1 LKQLKSLLTIDL
13 KKYFYRENVFANLL
27 FKLGLI
33 LLILELYRVLLLVSN
48 SKSFKNFGLF
58 EHFVG
63 IWFDLITIALFFL
76 PFVAFSLLPVGHKL
90 EKIRG
95 YALFF
100 LFVLTS
106 LVVFFFNAWD
116 VAYFSYTEK
125 RTSYDYLMYMLNN
138 PETSSLAGEFM
149 LEFWWLILFFVTSF
163 SFLIYGYSKLKNPIL
178 HYKKATSWVGFII
191 GILLSIIIGRGGF
204 QLKPVG
210 ILESTNY
217 CSLENSPAVLNS
229 AFTIIKTFDFVGVE
243 KKNYFTD
250 KEVNR
255 IFNPIQQ
262 SSPQHLLPGNPNVV
276 FILFES
282 FGTMYC
288 GPASP
293 ESYTPFLDS
302 VLNKSMYF
310 DYGIANARTSM
321 DAVPTVVSSIPTWM
335 NESFILS
342 SYSSN
347 QFEGFPNILK
357 KAGYE
362 SAFFHGANNGSMRF
376 DAFSSAVGFDHYF
389 GRTEYGNDKHFDGN
403 WGIEDHHFM
412 SWSVDRMN
420 EFKKP
425 FLSMIFTLSSH
436 HPFTVP
442 KEYKNKVRKGPEPL
456 CKTIHYVDFAFKSFW
471 EKAQKQEWFENT
483 LFIFCADHVG
493 PTNRPDRT
501 SLEWTHRIPI
511 AFYHPSGKLPKVKK
525 GTPFQQIDILPTS
538 LDLLNQKTSFFA
550 MGSSFFRKNR
560 FPKLGYSNENLISF
574 EKGQE
579 PLLWNDK
586 RSKSYKKSERSKIRM
601 VKAIYQQ
608 YTRALVEN
616 RMKP

>member
-1 LKQLKSLLTIDL
+1 M
-13 KKYFYRENVFANLL
+13 
-27 FKLGLI
+27 
-33 LLILELYRVLLLVSN
+33 LLIVFELYRILLLVSN
-48 SKSFKNFGLF
+48 SKSFKNFGFHDHL
-58 EHFVG
+58 VG
-63 IWFDLITIALFFL
+63 IWFDLITIALYFL
-76 PFVAFSLLPVGHKL
+76 PFITFYLIPIGDKL
-90 EKIRG
+90 EKVRS
-95 YALFF
+95 YF
-100 LFVLTS
+100 LIFIFVTTS
-106 LVVFFFNAWD
+106 LLVFFFNAWD
-116 VAYFSYTEK
+116 VAYFSYTNK
-125 RTSYDYLMYMLNN
+125 RTSFNYLSYMLDN
-138 PETSSLAGEFM
+138 PETKSLTGDLLM
-149 LEFWWLILFFVTSF
+149 EFWWLILIYF
-163 SFLIYGYSKLKNPIL
+163 STCVFIFWSCIKLKMPCSNFKFI
-178 HYKKATSWVGFII
+178 SNWVRLIVGVFLTVIV
-191 GILLSIIIGRGGF
+191 GRGGF
-204 QLKPVG
+204 QLKPIN

-217 CSLENSPAVLNS
+217 CTLENSPAVLNS
-229 AFTIIKTFDFVGVE
+229 AFTILKTFNHVGLE
-243 KKNYFTD
+243 KKKYFS
-250 KEVNR
+250 EEEANR

-262 SSPQHLLPGNPNVV
+262 ANPQYLLPGRPNVV

-302 VLNKSMYF
+302 ILNKSMYF

-321 DAVPTVVSSIPTWM
+321 DALPTVVSSIPTWM

-347 QFEGFPNILK
+347 QFQGFPSILK
-357 KAGYE
+357 QDGYE
-362 SAFFHGANNGSMRF
+362 SAFFHGAANGSMRF
-376 DAFSSAVGFDHYF
+376 EAYASAVGFNHYF
-389 GRTEYGNDKHFDGN
+389 GLSQYNNDSHFDGN

-412 SWSVDRMN
+412 SWSVDRMSQ
-420 EFKKP
+420 FKKP
-425 FLSMIFTLSSH
+425 FFSMIFTLSSH

-442 KEYKNKVRKGPEPL
+442 KDYKNKVRKGPDPL

-511 AFYHPSGKLPKVKK
+511 AFYHPSGKLPKIKK
-525 GTPFQQIDILPTS
+525 GTPFEQIDILPTS

-574 EKGQE
+574 EKGKG

-586 RSKSYKKSERSKIRM
+586 RSIRFKKSEPSKIRM